1 MPVSEAQ
8 KKANKKWR
16 DANREKYNEYTL
28 IAVKKWADQH
38 KEVIKEKKKEYYIAN
53 KEIIKEKNKARYHLK
68 KQLKAVAIVAT
79 ENNEEVAIINENED
93 INENN

>member
-8 KKANKKWR
+8 KKATKKWR

-53 KEIIKEKNKARYHLK
+53 RETIKEKNKARYHLK
-68 KQLKAVAIVAT
+68 KQLKADKIVTTIET
-79 ENNEEVAIINENED
+79 ENNEEVAIINEN
-93 INENN
+93 N

>member
-8 KKANKKWR
+8 KKATKKWR

-38 KEVIKEKKKEYYIAN
+38 KEFIKEKKKEYYIAN
-53 KEIIKEKNKARYHLK
+53 KDIIKEKNKARYHLK
-68 KQLKAVAIVAT
+68 KQLKADAKIET
-79 ENNEEVAIINENED
+79 KNNEEVVIIKENED
-93 INENN
+93 IKENN

>member
-8 KKANKKWR
+8 KKATKKWR

-53 KEIIKEKNKARYHLK
+53 RETIKEKNKARYHLK
-68 KQLKAVAIVAT
+68 KQLKADKKIET
-79 ENNEEVAIINENED
+79 ENNEEISIIK
-93 INENN
+93 ENN

>member
-8 KKANKKWR
+8 KKATKKWR
-16 DANREKYNEYTL
+16 DANREKYNEYTNM
-28 IAVKKWADQH
+28 AVKKWADQH

-53 KEIIKEKNKARYHLK
+53 RETIKEKNKARYHLK
-68 KQLKAVAIVAT
+68 KQLKADEKIET

-93 INENN
+93 IKENI